1 MILTIH
7 LSALAYVLW
16 GGESTEYFDLVE
28 ESLAATGLD
37 SRQQEPEGP

>member
-7 LSALAYVLW
+7 LSALAYVW
-16 GGESTEYFDLVE
+16 GGGSTEYFDLVE